1 MPLVIFLTD
10 ISESR
15 IILSIP
21 DTPTKCFKISPEAI
35 MKSLTAYK
43 IFVPNNLIKVT
54 SARIVARSTCH
65 FFSSGLLLEN
75 NYGIYYNHDIKW
87 SITKLSNF
95 IFLTTATNDFGGP
108 LRYHTAEAASDEIKE
123 LQHSQHHIAW
133 YELNKPARLSFSCS
147 SLDLLLNEIEH
158 QQGCISCGTC
168 SYPELTEDHVLTSAY
183 VKIFRI
189 IMRNAVNKS
198 F

>member
-1 MPLVIFLTD
+1 M
-10 ISESR
+10 
-15 IILSIP
+15 
-21 DTPTKCFKISPEAI
+21 
-35 MKSLTAYK
+35 SL
-43 IFVPNNLIKVT
+43 LLQ
-54 SARIVARSTCH
+54 
-65 FFSSGLLLEN
+65 SGLLLEN

-158 QQGCISCGTC
+158 QIKQIYRDIRDGNWLSSIAS
-168 SYPELTEDHVLTSAY
+168 
-183 VKIFRI
+183 
-189 IMRNAVNKS
+189 
-198 F
+198 